1 MPDIQLLTL
10 RQPTPSDCTAFINA
24 VKISTSLHFP
34 WVTPADN
41 EIDFLSYIEKTSC
54 SESHESL
61 FLMHADHLIGVFNI
75 SEIVRGC
82 FQSAYL
88 GYYAFEPF
96 ANQGY
101 MTQGLRLLVEHAFNT
116 LKLHRLEANIRPEN
130 NASSKLVKKVGFQ
143 KEGYSPNYLYLD
155 GAWRDHERWAIIASQ
170 K

>member
-1 MPDIQLLTL
+1 MPNIQPLTL

-24 VKISTSLHFP
+24 IKISTSLHFP

-41 EIDFLSYIEKTSC
+41 AADFLNYIEKTSC

-130 NASSKLVKKVGFQ
+130 KASIKLVKKTGFQ
-143 KEGYSPNYLYLD
+143 KKVIPL
-155 GAWRDHERWAIIASQ
+155 IIFILMARGVIMSAGPS
-170 K
+170 

>member
-1 MPDIQLLTL
+1 
-10 RQPTPSDCTAFINA
+10 
-24 VKISTSLHFP
+24 
-34 WVTPADN
+34 
-41 EIDFLSYIEKTSC
+41 
-54 SESHESL
+54 
-61 FLMHADHLIGVFNI
+61 MHADHLIGVFNI

-155 GAWRDHERWAIIASQ
+155 GAWRDHERWAIIVSQ

>member
-1 MPDIQLLTL
+1 
-10 RQPTPSDCTAFINA
+10 
-24 VKISTSLHFP
+24 
-34 WVTPADN
+34 
-41 EIDFLSYIEKTSC
+41 
-54 SESHESL
+54 
-61 FLMHADHLIGVFNI
+61 MHADHLIGVFNI

-116 LKLHRLEANIRPEN
+116 LKLHLLEANIRPEN

-155 GAWRDHERWAIIASQ
+155 GAWRDHERWAIIVSQ

>member
-1 MPDIQLLTL
+1 ML
-10 RQPTPSDCTAFINA
+10 
-24 VKISTSLHFP
+24 
-34 WVTPADN
+34 
-41 EIDFLSYIEKTSC
+41 YIEKTSC

-155 GAWRDHERWAIIASQ
+155 GAWRDHERWAIIVSQ